1 MNLNELQIKIKV
13 SGQIVVINPPKEED
27 EKWNLLFWYFL

>member
-13 SGQIVVINPPKEED
+13 SGQIVVTNTTKEEN
-27 EKWNLLFWYFL
+27 KKSIYS

>member
-13 SGQIVVINPPKEED
+13 SGQIVVTNPPKEEN
-27 EKWNLLFWYFL
+27 KKSIYS